1 MSQVA
6 TPIQNGI
13 GDGGLYT
20 LFAGILAFAC
30 ACNLLLMGG
39 FSPFHLVHEPNADR
53 CIRTAVKGEQW
64 RSPEHHWPWQ
74 KKREEGNGE
83 KE

>member
-30 ACNLLLMGG
+30 ACNLLLMGA
-39 FSPFHLVHEPNADR
+39 FPTSLSVQKQKADR
-53 CIRTAVKGEQW
+53 CMRITVKGEQW
-64 RSPEHHWPWQ
+64 RSPEHRWPWQ
-74 KKREEGNGE
+74 KKREEGMIKN
-83 KE
+83 

>member
-30 ACNLLLMGG
+30 ACNLLLMGA
-39 FSPFHLVHEPNADR
+39 FSPFIWYIN
-53 CIRTAVKGEQW
+53 RTLTDVSLLQ
-64 RSPEHHWPWQ
+64 
-74 KKREEGNGE
+74 
-83 KE
+83 